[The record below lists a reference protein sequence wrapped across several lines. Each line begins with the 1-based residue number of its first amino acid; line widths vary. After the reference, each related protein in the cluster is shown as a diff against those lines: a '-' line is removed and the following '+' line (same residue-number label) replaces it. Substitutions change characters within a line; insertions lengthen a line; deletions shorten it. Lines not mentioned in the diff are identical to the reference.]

1 MNKGISK
8 SVTPVTK
15 ITKVRNNRKNGKK
28 YEGEL
33 VRILKDM
40 GISARLGRSNEEGD
54 VILSKF
60 NCIIEC
66 KSTNLKDRYRI
77 SKAPE
82 QFLRL
87 KSLSQEVWYAIR
99 YKGDGI
105 SGWKFYPIP
114 NKIQILYKNEGLSLQ
129 ELTIYLSSR
138 IEQENL
144 QNKKDDKICRDVKTD
159 ETEPLKMSNR
169 RVEQK

>member
-1 MNKGISK
+1 MSKFVSKTK

-15 ITKVRNNRKNGKK
+15 ITRIRNNRKNGKK

-33 VRILKDM
+33 VRILKEM

-54 VILSKF
+54 VILSEF

-77 SKAPE
+77 SKSPE

-87 KSLSQEVWYAIR
+87 KNLRQEVWYAVR

-105 SGWKFYPIP
+105 SGWRFYPIP
-114 NKIQILYKNEGLSLQ
+114 SKIQILFKIEGMGIREFGFSLTGG
-129 ELTIYLSSR
+129 E
-138 IEQENL
+138 
-144 QNKKDDKICRDVKTD
+144 
-159 ETEPLKMSNR
+159 
-169 RVEQK
+169 

>member
-1 MNKGISK
+1 MNNCISK

-15 ITKVRNNRKNGKK
+15 ITRIRNNRKNGKK

-33 VRILKDM
+33 VRILKEM

-54 VILSKF
+54 VILSEF

-77 SKAPE
+77 SKSPE

-87 KSLSQEVWYAIR
+87 KNLRQEVWYAVR
-99 YKGDGI
+99 YKGKGPSDG
-105 SGWKFYPIP
+105 WRFYIIP
-114 NKIQILYKNEGLSLQ
+114 EKITILYRSEGHSFQ
-129 ELTIYLSSR
+129 EFTFLK
-138 IEQENL
+138 
-144 QNKKDDKICRDVKTD
+144 QNK
-159 ETEPLKMSNR
+159 ESSNATR
-169 RVEQK
+169 I